1 MHNALH
7 AMQVGPIPAESSK
20 DRKKDSVPGHRATRR
35 RVSLESP
42 NSPHAPEG
50 PFPFGGSSPGADS
63 NSCTLFPLKM
73 PTGQE
78 LGEMDTKKRTH
89 EGSQTDDDETECGRH
104 REAKIRVFSRS
115 PSRCDEGS
123 GSAEGEEEEEEEDG
137 DDEDASDPRDIDQD
151 NRSTSPSTP
160 SLGAPDS
167 DSEEEATQS
176 SPSSPSSHLPPATQA
191 RASCRGLP
199 LLPPPPALRPL
210 PAPGNSI
217 PSPSR
222 LPFPPSSSSSS
233 SSSSTHCLALRAPT
247 APPPSAGTSR
257 KLGLGLVPPSCS
269 GLVSSSSSPTSS
281 LAPSSSSSSCP
292 SPHFPPLPPQPFTG
306 PQAQAL
312 AFSRP
317 VAPGHQS
324 GRAYRGY
331 SSSGSGVYPRPL
343 SSPSPSS
350 LSSPSPSAPTAVSGH
365 SGPQAYSHQASAF
378 VFTPSSSSSS
388 SCSSA
393 PSPSSSSSAHSSSP
407 SVHAA
412 NSTAPG
418 APGPAGG
425 HPAYSHQAS
434 AFAFTPSSSPSVPSS
449 APSSSSS
456 APTSSPS
463 THSAPSVPST
473 ATMHPGPRLG
483 PQAYTHQASAFG
495 FNPSSSSSSSPSVP
509 SAPSSSSPSAPSPRS
524 GVPGHPGPHAGPQ
537 AYPQQASAFGFARS
551 SSSSSSSCS
560 PGRGAEGGGVVAGPR
575 GPGEP
580 AEGRDGAESPAERA
594 DRSPS
599 PEPVVVDMASHAS
612 QSARFI
618 RHFDRG
624 LNCCSRT
631 DLFFVPLP
639 GSKLA
644 KKREEVV
651 ERARRDAEQRLRE
664 EKERER
670 EREREKEVERALKAS
685 GEARMQEPIFPGP
698 GAQRAPFEAPAAGV
712 AAVPPYLG
720 PDVPALRPLNSQGV
734 HPLMEP
740 LVGSRI
746 TYPSPLLGPPV
757 SEHDLLRQHLF
768 GPPYREL
775 PGSLAAPLS
784 AAHQLQA
791 MQAQSAELQRLAL
804 EHHQHWLQGVPLPGQ
819 EDYYRVWANYFSMRR

>member
-1 MHNALH
+1 
-7 AMQVGPIPAESSK
+7 MQVGPIPAESSK
-20 DRKKDSVPGHRATRR
+20 DRKKDSVPGHRTARR

-42 NSPHAPEG
+42 NSPIAPEG
-50 PFPFGGSSPGADS
+50 PFPSPGADS
-63 NSCTLFPLKM
+63 NTGALFPLKT

-78 LGEMDTKKRTH
+78 LREMDNKKRLH
-89 EGSQTDDDETECGRH
+89 EGSQTDDDEAERGRH
-104 REAKIRVFSRS
+104 REAKVRVFTCS
-115 PSRCDEGS
+115 PSHCDEGS
-123 GSAEGEEEEEEEDG
+123 CSAEGEEEEEEEEDG
-137 DDEDASDPRDIDQD
+137 DDDPRDIDQD

-160 SLGAPDS
+160 SFGPPDS
-167 DSEEEATQS
+167 DSEEEEGS
-176 SPSSPSSHLPPATQA
+176 RSSPSSHLSPAPQS
-191 RASCRGLP
+191 RP

-210 PAPGNSI
+210 PAPGGNSSA
-217 PSPSR
+217 SPSR
-222 LPFPPSSSSSS
+222 LPFSPSSSSSA
-233 SSSSTHCLALRAPT
+233 HCLTLRCPA
-247 APPPSAGTSR
+247 APPPSGGTPR
-257 KLGLGLVPPSCS
+257 KLGLSIAPPNCS
-269 GLVSSSSSPTSS
+269 GQVHPSSSPASS
-281 LAPSSSSSSCP
+281 LAPSSSSSSACP
-292 SPHFPPLPPQPFTG
+292 SPHFSPLPPQPFTG
-306 PQAQAL
+306 PQAQPL

-317 VAPGHQS
+317 VAPSHQAS
-324 GRAYRGY
+324 RAYRGY
-331 SSSGSGVYPRPL
+331 SPSGSGAYPRPH

-350 LSSPSPSAPTAVSGH
+350 VSSPSPSAPPAMPRH

-378 VFTPSSSSSS
+378 VFTPSSS
-388 SCSSA
+388 A
-393 PSPSSSSSAHSSSP
+393 PSPSSSSSPSVHSSSP
-407 SVHAA
+407 SIHAA
-412 NSTAPG
+412 HSTVPG
-418 APGPAGG
+418 STGPNGG
-425 HPAYSHQAS
+425 HQAYCHQAS

-449 APSSSSS
+449 SSSSS

-463 THSAPSVPST
+463 THSAPSAPSAHST
-473 ATMHPGPRLG
+473 VTVHPGPRLG
-483 PQAYTHQASAFG
+483 PQPYSHQGSAFG
-495 FNPSSSSSSSPSVP
+495 FNPSSSPSVP
-509 SAPSSSSPSAPSPRS
+509 SAPSPSPSAPTPHSS
-524 GVPGHPGPHAGPQ
+524 VPGHPGPQAGPQ
-537 AYPQQASAFGFARS
+537 AYPTQASAFGFARS
-551 SSSSSSSCS
+551 SSS
-560 PGRGAEGGGVVAGPR
+560 PGRGAEGGGAPAGPR
-575 GPGEP
+575 ALGEP
-580 AEGRDGAESPAERA
+580 AEGRDGAESPAEGA
-594 DRSPS
+594 ARSPS

-651 ERARRDAEQRLRE
+651 ERARREAEQRLRE

-670 EREREKEVERALKAS
+670 EREREKEVERAMKAS

-698 GAQRAPFEAPAAGV
+698 GAQRAPFEAPATGV

-720 PDVPALRPLNSQGV
+720 PDVPGLRPLSSQGV

-740 LVGSRI
+740 LVGARI

-757 SEHDLLRQHLF
+757 TEHDLLRQHIF